1 MKEMED
7 SADLQMQY
15 TPDQIDALREIGN
28 IGASHASTALTTL
41 LNQDIIVDVPECF
54 ICKTLEAPYILGD
67 AEQTV
72 VAVYLDA
79 YGKGKGSMLLILTED
94 IAKKM
99 TDMLLWRNHDP
110 CRPITEDDKEAI
122 SEIGNICGSA
132 YLNAISNLLEV
143 TMLPSPPGF
152 AVGMLGAVLQYPA
165 TMASEDYDYLVI
177 IKTHFVTEGQRFP
190 GYFIYIPDRETERLL
205 MKKFGIQ

>member
-1 MKEMED
+1 MDNATEFK
-7 SADLQMQY
+7 STY

-41 LNQDIIVDVPECF
+41 LNQDILVDVPECF
-54 ICKTLEAPYILGD
+54 ICKTLEAPYVLGD
-67 AEQTV
+67 AEQSV

-99 TDMLLWRNHDP
+99 TDMLNGRNHDP
-110 CRPITEDDKEAI
+110 EREINEEDQDAI

-132 YLNAISNLLEV
+132 YLNAISNLLGV

-165 TMASEDYDYLVI
+165 TLASEEYDYLVI
-177 IKTHFVTEGQRFP
+177 IKTHFVTDKQRFP
-190 GYFIYIPDRETERLL
+190 GYFIYIPDRETEKLL
-205 MKKFGIQ
+205 MEKFGIQ

>member
-1 MKEMED
+1 MANGIV
-7 SADLQMQY
+7 SQQTY

-41 LNQDIIVDVPECF
+41 LNQDIVVDVPECF
-54 ICKTLEAPYILGD
+54 ICETLEAPYVLGD
-67 AEQTV
+67 AEQSV

-79 YGKGKGSMLLILTED
+79 YGKGKGSMLLILTEE

-99 TDMLLWRNHDP
+99 TDMLLGRSPDP
-110 CRPITEDDKEAI
+110 TIPINEDDKEAI

-132 YLNAISNLLEV
+132 YLNAISNLLGV

-152 AVGMLGAVLQYPA
+152 AVGMLGAVLEYPA
-165 TMASEDYDYLVI
+165 TIASEEFDYLVL
-177 IKTHFVTEGQRFP
+177 IKTHFVTQGERFP
-190 GYFIYIPDRETERLL
+190 GYFIYIPDRETEKLL
-205 MKKFGIQ
+205 MERFGIQ

>member
-1 MKEMED
+1 MENGTD
-7 SADLQMQY
+7 FQSTY

-41 LNQDIIVDVPECF
+41 LNQDILVDVPECF
-54 ICKTLEAPYILGD
+54 ICKTLEAPYVLGD

-79 YGKGKGSMLLILTED
+79 YGKGKGSMLLILTEE

-99 TDMLLWRNHDP
+99 TDMLLWRDHDP
-110 CRPITEDDKEAI
+110 NRMITDEDRDAI

-132 YLNAISNLLEV
+132 YLNAISNLLGV

-165 TMASEDYDYLVI
+165 TMASEEYDYLVI
-177 IKTHFVTEGQRFP
+177 IKTHFVTDRQRFP
-190 GYFIYIPDRETERLL
+190 GYFIYIPDRETEKLL
-205 MKKFGIQ
+205 MQRFGIQ

>member
-1 MKEMED
+1 MENSTD
-7 SADLQMQY
+7 FQSAY

-41 LNQDIIVDVPECF
+41 LKQDILVDVPECF
-54 ICKTLEAPYILGD
+54 ICKTMEAPFVLGD
-67 AEQTV
+67 PEQSV

-79 YGKGKGSMLLILTED
+79 YGKGKGSMLLILTEEM
-94 IAKKM
+94 AKKM
-99 TDMLLWRNHDP
+99 TDMLIGGDQDP
-110 CRPITEDDKEAI
+110 TRTLSDDDKEAI

-132 YLNAISNLLEV
+132 YLNAISNLLGV

-165 TMASEDYDYLVI
+165 TLASEEYEYLVI
-177 IKTHFVTEGQRFP
+177 IKTHFITEGHRFP
-190 GYFIYIPDRETERLL
+190 GYFIYIPDRETEKLL
-205 MKKFGIQ
+205 MEKFGIQ

>member
-1 MKEMED
+1 MENGTD
-7 SADLQMQY
+7 FQSTY

-41 LNQDIIVDVPECF
+41 LNQDILVDVPECF
-54 ICKTLEAPYILGD
+54 ICRTLDAPYVLGD

-79 YGKGKGSMLLILTED
+79 YGKGKGCMLLILTED

-99 TDMLLWRNHDP
+99 TDMLLGRDHDP
-110 CRPITEDDKEAI
+110 DRMISDEDQDAI

-132 YLNAISNLLEV
+132 YLNAISTLLGV

-165 TMASEDYDYLVI
+165 TVASEEYDYLVI
-177 IKTHFVTEGQRFP
+177 IKTHFVTDRQRFP
-190 GYFIYIPDRETERLL
+190 GYFIYIPDRETEKL
-205 MKKFGIQ
+205 MMQRFGIP

>member
-1 MKEMED
+1 MENGT
-7 SADLQMQY
+7 DLQTQY

-41 LNQDIIVDVPECF
+41 LNQDILVDVPECF
-54 ICKTLEAPYILGD
+54 ICKTLEAPYVLGD

-79 YGKGKGSMLLILTED
+79 YGKGKGSMLLILSED
-94 IAKKM
+94 IARKM

-110 CRPITEDDKEAI
+110 TRPISEEDKDAI

-132 YLNAISNLLEV
+132 YLNAISNLLGV

-152 AVGMLGAVLQYPA
+152 AVGMLGAVLEYPA

-177 IKTHFVTEGQRFP
+177 IKTHFVTDRQRFP
-190 GYFIYIPDRETERLL
+190 GYFIYIPDRETEKLL
-205 MKKFGIQ
+205 MEKFGLQ

>member
-1 MKEMED
+1 MENVTEFQ
-7 SADLQMQY
+7 AQY
-15 TPDQIDALREIGN
+15 TLDQIDALREIGN

-41 LNQDIIVDVPECF
+41 LNQDILVDVPECF

-99 TDMLLWRNHDP
+99 TDMLLWRSHDP
-110 CRPITEDDKEAI
+110 SRPITEDDKEAI

-190 GYFIYIPDRETERLL
+190 GYFIYIPDRETEKLL
-205 MKKFGIQ
+205 MQKFGIQ

>member
-1 MKEMED
+1 MENGTTFQ
-7 SADLQMQY
+7 SKY

-28 IGASHASTALTTL
+28 IGASHASRALTTL
-41 LNQDIIVDVPECF
+41 LNQDILVDVPECF
-54 ICKTLEAPYILGD
+54 ICKTLETPYVLGD
-67 AEQTV
+67 AEQSV

-99 TDMLLWRNHDP
+99 TDMLLWRNPDP
-110 CRPITEDDKEAI
+110 NRSISEEDKDAI

-132 YLNAISNLLEV
+132 YLNAISNLLGV
-143 TMLPSPPGF
+143 AMLPSPPGF

-165 TMASEDYDYLVI
+165 TMASEEFDYLVI
-177 IKTHFVTEGQRFP
+177 IKTHFITDKQRFP
-190 GYFIYIPDRETERLL
+190 GYFIYIPDRETEKLL
-205 MKKFGIQ
+205 MEKFGLQ

>member
-1 MKEMED
+1 MENGTE
-7 SADLQMQY
+7 SQIAY

-41 LNQDIIVDVPECF
+41 LNQDILVDVPECF

-67 AEQTV
+67 AEQSV

-79 YGKGKGSMLLILTED
+79 YGKGKGSMLLILTEE

-99 TDMLLWRNHDP
+99 TDMLLWRYPDP
-110 CRPITEDDKEAI
+110 TRPITEDDKEAI

-165 TMASEDYDYLVI
+165 TMASEDYEYLVI
-177 IKTHFVTEGQRFP
+177 IKTHFITEGLRFP
-190 GYFIYIPDRETERLL
+190 GYFIYIPDRETEKLL
-205 MKKFGIQ
+205 MQKFGIL

>member
-1 MKEMED
+1 MENGTDTEMT
-7 SADLQMQY
+7 Y

-41 LNQDIIVDVPECF
+41 LNQDILVDVPECF
-54 ICKTLEAPYILGD
+54 ICKTLEAPYVLGD

-79 YGKGKGSMLLILTED
+79 YGRGKGSMLLILSED
-94 IAKKM
+94 IARKM
-99 TDMLLWRNHDP
+99 TDMLLWREHDP
-110 CRPITEDDKEAI
+110 ARAISEDDNDAI

-132 YLNAISNLLEV
+132 YLNAISNLLGV

-152 AVGMLGAVLQYPA
+152 AVGMLGAVLEYPT
-165 TMASEDYDYLVI
+165 TMASEEYDYLVI
-177 IKTHFVTEGQRFP
+177 IKTHFITDKQRFP

-205 MKKFGIQ
+205 MDRFGLP

>member
-1 MKEMED
+1 MEYGT
-7 SADLQMQY
+7 DLQSMY

-41 LNQDIIVDVPECF
+41 LKQDILVDVPECF
-54 ICKTLEAPYILGD
+54 ICKTLEAPYVLGD
-67 AEQTV
+67 AEQPV

-99 TDMLLWRNHDP
+99 TDMLLWQNHDP
-110 CRPITEDDKEAI
+110 LRSITEDDKEAI

-132 YLNAISNLLEV
+132 YLNAISNLLGV

-152 AVGMLGAVLQYPA
+152 AVGMLGAVLEYPA
-165 TMASEDYDYLVI
+165 TMASEEYENLVI

-190 GYFIYIPDRETERLL
+190 GYFIYIPDRETEKLL
-205 MKKFGIQ
+205 MQKFGIQ

>member
-1 MKEMED
+1 MENGT
-7 SADLQMQY
+7 DLQSTY

-41 LNQDIIVDVPECF
+41 LNQDILVDVPECF
-54 ICKTLEAPYILGD
+54 ICKTLEAPYVLGD

-79 YGKGKGSMLLILTED
+79 YGKGKGSMLLILTEE

-99 TDMLLWRNHDP
+99 TDMLLWRDHDP
-110 CRPITEDDKEAI
+110 NRMI
-122 SEIGNICGSA
+122 SDE
-132 YLNAISNLLEV
+132 ISNLLGV

-165 TMASEDYDYLVI
+165 TMASEEYDYLVI
-177 IKTHFVTEGQRFP
+177 IKTHFVTDRQRFP
-190 GYFIYIPDRETERLL
+190 GYFIYIPDRETEKLL
-205 MKKFGIQ
+205 MQRFGIQ

>member
-1 MKEMED
+1 MEYETE
-7 SADLQMQY
+7 SQTAY

-41 LNQDIIVDVPECF
+41 LNQDILVDVPECF
-54 ICKTLEAPYILGD
+54 ICKTLEAPYVLGD

-94 IAKKM
+94 IARKM
-99 TDMLLWRNHDP
+99 TDMLLWRKHDP
-110 CRPITEDDKEAI
+110 TRPISDEDRDAI

-132 YLNAISNLLEV
+132 YLNAISNLLGV

-177 IKTHFVTEGQRFP
+177 IKTHFVTDKQRFP
-190 GYFIYIPDRETERLL
+190 GYFIYIPDRETEALL
-205 MKKFGIQ
+205 MEKFGLK